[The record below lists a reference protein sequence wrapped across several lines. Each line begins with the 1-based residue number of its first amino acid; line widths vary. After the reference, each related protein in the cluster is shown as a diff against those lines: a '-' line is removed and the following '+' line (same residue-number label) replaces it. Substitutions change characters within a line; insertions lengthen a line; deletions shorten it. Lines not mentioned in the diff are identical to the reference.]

1 MFRVP
6 RTCCVAWLPL
16 VGGRT
21 QRAVWPQKKG
31 ELLLCDGCPRA
42 FHLQCLKLPDV
53 PGDEDWFCD
62 RCMYVGARPVPAAR
76 PRACM
81 LCPALC
87 TNSRACV
94 TSAKAEK
101 QAKRAA
107 ELARK
112 AAEREKKKQEREAA
126 RVEAR
131 KKKAEARKL
140 STAKRLRA
148 EAQKMVSCHPTLAA
162 SPHCHSHAVAPWFLW
177 AWFWSAQGLN
187 SHGRCT

>member
-1 MFRVP
+1 M
-6 RTCCVAWLPL
+6 
-16 VGGRT
+16 
-21 QRAVWPQKKG
+21 
-31 ELLLCDGCPRA
+31 
-42 FHLQCLKLPDV
+42 

-62 RCMYVGARPVPAAR
+62 RCMYVGARPLPAAR

-148 EAQKMVSCHPTLAA
+148 EAQKMVSCHPTLVA
-162 SPHCHSHAVAPWFLW
+162 SPHRHSHAVAPWFLW